1 MQSVTERFLRYVS
14 VSTASDP
21 ESDASPSTPRQL
33 DLSRML
39 RDELS
44 ALGASDVALD
54 EFGYVYAS
62 IPATVPGLPVLGFL
76 AHVDT
81 SPDASGE
88 GVRPRIV
95 KNYDGGSITLN
106 EERGVVMSPAEFPE
120 LLDYAGQDLIVTDGT
135 TLLGADDK
143 AGVAQIMALCERLL
157 SPNTPP
163 HCGIAVAF
171 TPDEE
176 VGRGT
181 AHFDVARFGAD
192 FAYTIDGGKL
202 GEIEYENFNAASAKV
217 AVSGVSIHPGTS
229 KNKMKNAV
237 LIGMEFHAML
247 PPAET
252 PAHTEGYEGFYHLAN
267 ISGDVEACKLGY
279 ILRDHDRALFE
290 AKKAR
295 VLAVAR
301 YLNEKYGEGTVSAE
315 IRDTYFNMK
324 EKILP
329 HMHLIE
335 NAKAAMA
342 ESGVKPIIQPI
353 RGGTDGANLS
363 FMGLP
368 CPNLSTGG
376 HNFHGRFEYIPVQ
389 SLEKMVDVMARIVQ
403 KYSAAK

>member
-1 MQSVTERFLRYVS
+1 MESVTSRFLRYAAIN
-14 VSTASDP
+14 TASEP
-21 ESDASPSTPRQL
+21 ESKSSPSTARQL

-39 RDELS
+39 KDELVE
-44 ALGASDVALD
+44 LGAKDAELD
-54 EFGYVYAS
+54 EYGYVYAK
-62 IPATVPGLPVLGFL
+62 IPATVSGAPKLGFV

-81 SPDASGE
+81 SPDASNK
-88 GVRPRIV
+88 GVKPRIIE
-95 KNYDGGSITLN
+95 KYDGGGITLN
-106 EERGVVMSPAEFPE
+106 DERSIVMSPSEFPE
-120 LLDYAGQDLIVTDGT
+120 LADYIGQDLIVTDGT

-143 AGVAQIMALCERLL
+143 AGVAEIMALCELLL
-157 SPNTPP
+157 SPDAPP
-163 HCGIAVAF
+163 HGELAIAF

-181 AHFDVARFGAD
+181 AHFDVERFGAE

-217 AVSGVSIHPGTS
+217 FVNGVSIHPGTA

-237 LIGMEFHAML
+237 LIGMEFNSML
-247 PPAET
+247 PAAQT
-252 PAHTEGYEGFYHLAN
+252 PATTDGYDGFYH
-267 ISGDVEACKLGY
+267 ITSIVGEVEHCKLGY
-279 ILRDHDRALFE
+279 IVRDHDKSLFE
-290 AKKAR
+290 AKKERLRAIE
-295 VLAVAR
+295 R
-301 YLNEKYGEGTVSAE
+301 YLNEKYGEGTVSVE
-315 IRDTYFNMK
+315 IKNSYFNMK

-335 NAKAAMA
+335 TAKSAMV
-342 ESGVKPIIQPI
+342 ESGVEPLIQPI

-389 SLEKMVDVMARIVQ
+389 SLEKMVEVMRRIVE

>member
-1 MQSVTERFLRYVS
+1 MQSVTERFLRYVA

-21 ESDASPSTPRQL
+21 ESDASPSTRRQL

-39 RDELS
+39 RDELL
-44 ALGASDVALD
+44 ALGASEVALD
-54 EFGYVYAS
+54 DFGYVYAK
-62 IPATVPGLPVLGFL
+62 IPATAPGLPVLGFL

-81 SPDASGE
+81 SSDASGE
-88 GVRPRIV
+88 GVKPRIV
-95 KNYDGGSITLN
+95 KNYDGGDIVLN

-157 SPNTPP
+157 SPNAPP
-163 HCGIAVAF
+163 HCAIAVAF

-176 VGRGT
+176 IGRGT

-192 FAYTIDGGKL
+192 FGYTIDGGKL
-202 GEIEYENFNAASAKV
+202 GEIEYENFNAASAKITV
-217 AVSGVSIHPGTS
+217 NGVSIHPGTS

-237 LIGMEFHAML
+237 LIGMEFNAML
-247 PPAET
+247 PAAQT
-252 PAHTEGYEGFYHLAN
+252 PAHTEGYEGFYHLTN
-267 ISGDVEACKLGY
+267 ICGDVECCKISY

-295 VLAVAR
+295 VLAVER
-301 YLNEKYGEGTVSAE
+301 YLNEKYGDGTVSAE
-315 IRDTYFNMK
+315 IKDTYFNMK
-324 EKILP
+324 EQILP

-335 NAKAAMA
+335 NAKAAMS
-342 ESGVKPIIQPI
+342 ESGVEPIIQPI

-389 SLEKMVDVMARIVQ
+389 SLEKMTDVMARIVQ